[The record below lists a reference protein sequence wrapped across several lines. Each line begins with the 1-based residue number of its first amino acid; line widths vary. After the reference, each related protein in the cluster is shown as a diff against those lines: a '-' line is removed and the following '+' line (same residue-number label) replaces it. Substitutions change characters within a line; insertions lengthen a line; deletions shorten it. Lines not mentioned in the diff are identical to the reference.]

1 MELTINIECDS
12 RKPKDGKP
20 TYRVAMP
27 GTGVPD
33 FLIRANTD
41 ASAIDALKLFIY
53 NELESVGE
61 IEGDD

>member
-1 MELTINIECDS
+1 MELTINIACENAN
-12 RKPKDGKP
+12 PKEGKP

-33 FLIRANTD
+33 FVIRANTD
-41 ASAIDALKLFIY
+41 ESAVEALKLFIY